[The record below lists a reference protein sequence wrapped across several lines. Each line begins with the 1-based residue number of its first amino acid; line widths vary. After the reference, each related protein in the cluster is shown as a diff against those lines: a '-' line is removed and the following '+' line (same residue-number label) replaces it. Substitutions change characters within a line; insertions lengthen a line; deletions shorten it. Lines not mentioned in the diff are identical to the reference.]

1 VCRNLCHGT
10 KGNIGFKIVH
20 ARSDARENEI
30 QLKYNCWFQQET
42 LRLFSPKSD
51 SHSGLRNTLLRPP
64 VLIHPQVAF
73 RVLISMAYSKFA
85 LGDGDSDSDWGDLSS
100 ECSSDSDD
108 SDDSDCDVFGSRSGV
123 LDITLF
129 PV

>member
-1 VCRNLCHGT
+1 
-10 KGNIGFKIVH
+10 
-20 ARSDARENEI
+20 
-30 QLKYNCWFQQET
+30 
-42 LRLFSPKSD
+42 
-51 SHSGLRNTLLRPP
+51 
-64 VLIHPQVAF
+64 LIHPQVAF

-108 SDDSDCDVFGSRSGV
+108 SDDSDCDVFGSGRGV

-129 PV
+129 PG